1 MIDKD
6 TVDKIKSR
14 AKLEDFISDLKP
26 AGKDLYTKCP
36 FCGKSGKSKGLIISP
51 AKQIWKCFSCDK
63 GGTGAISYLMEA
75 ENIEYPEALRKIAD
89 HYGIIVHEE
98 KPVSAAEQPAP
109 AKKPAKRPKKNGKSF
124 CENQLTASGLT
135 AEDVM
140 ASVKRDDKTEVEFK
154 VFKQGT
160 RDQFGRIL
168 VGEGDDM
175 LIYYFDLDGKPVQ
188 YRSEKGNKFYDL
200 VRVRWQN
207 PDLHLDKEGKGIKY
221 QSPKGSGSH
230 LYIPEKV
237 RKLYKNRRKIHTLYI
252 QEGEK
257 KAEKCCKHGLPSV
270 GIMGIQNLGHKN
282 QLPPELQLI
291 IQQCDVENVFFMLDS
306 DWQDLSNNLRNGQ
319 VIEQRPKSFFYAVK
333 NYRDYMRTLVN
344 MDIAVEIWFGHVK
357 PNEDQLKG
365 IDDLLAGKLKGIE
378 DKMKD
383 DLKFAM
389 HDKEGIGEYV
399 QAYKITMWADSKLA
413 DLWHLNDAEK
423 FAEEHRTELKDL
435 KEFVF
440 KKIKRRFNED
450 GKLEMAQPIMPY
462 EQFWTEEVRQ
472 TRAGER
478 VEINFDY
485 ANCFTFLQ
493 NRGYWRIR
501 MKSGNWEFVRIENK
515 VVEVV
520 DNYDVKDFVTDFTKE
535 LKKKEVLNMI
545 YRGGPQYLG
554 HEKLSNLEYT
564 FPLFE
569 KAEKTSQCLF
579 FKDKIW
585 EINAD
590 GVKELQYGE
599 LKQHVW
605 KDKIINFD
613 AEILPEKLIDV
624 IPVTKENQDKYP
636 GFEPG
641 DYFIDLKHAGSQ
653 CHFLMFLLRASDFYK
668 RDVNK
673 RQNREHTEKEIVM
686 IMKHFLNK
694 LTALGYLLHDYKN
707 ESELKAVICMDA
719 RMSEVGAS
727 NGRTGKSLFGRAVE
741 QVIPQV
747 YIAAKNK
754 KITEDNFLFG
764 EVNEKTKNV
773 FLDDVRANI
782 DFEFFF
788 PLITGKLKVNPK
800 GAQPFTLQQNDTPKL
815 LITTNHAING
825 EGASFRDR
833 QAFVAFSDYYDD
845 NHKPIDDYGIN
856 FFSEWGKDQ
865 WNLFYNLM
873 ATCLQLYFRSIKEGW
888 AGQNQGILEPPM
900 ESLEKRKLR
909 QLMGED
915 FLIWADSYF
924 SRDEGIP
931 DNPDDIVS
939 TGYLNKKVVRKD
951 AFNDLLEKN
960 FNMRKWMNPSNFGK
974 RIKYYCKYKGYHF
987 NPNKRNRDD
996 VEFTEF
1002 RKIFQ
1007 DKLFYG
1013 EPDKSAGV
1021 EYLTIA
1027 DDDYL
1032 IAF

>member
-1 MIDKD
+1 MIDKL
-6 TVDKIKSR
+6 TVDKIKDR
-14 AKLEDFISDLKP
+14 AKIEDFVSDLKST
-26 AGKDLYTKCP
+26 GKDFYTECP
-36 FCGKSGKSKGLIISP
+36 FCHKKGKSSGLIISP
-51 AKQIWKCFSCDK
+51 AKQIWKCFSCDE
-63 GGTGAISYLMEA
+63 GGSGAISLLMQRDKMQ
-75 ENIEYPEALRKIAD
+75 YPEALKHIAD
-89 HYGIIVHEE
+89 HYNILVHEE
-98 KPVSAAEQPAP
+98 VENKIPLNK
-109 AKKPAKRPKKNGKSF
+109 AKSKNKKNGKSF
-124 CENQLTASGLT
+124 CDNQLQSSGLKD
-135 AEDVM
+135 EDVI
-140 ASVKRDDKTEVEFK
+140 ALVKRDDKTEVEFR
-154 VFKQGT
+154 VFKKGT

-188 YRSEKGNKFYDL
+188 YKSEKGNKFYDM

-207 PDLHLDKEGKGIKY
+207 PDLHLDKDGKGIKY

-230 LYIPEKV
+230 LYIPEKI
-237 RKLYKNRRKIHTLYI
+237 RKLYKNRRKIETLYI

-270 GIMGIQNLGHKN
+270 GIMGIQNLGSKN
-282 QLPPELQLI
+282 QLPAELQLI
-291 IQQCDVENVFFMLDS
+291 IQQCEVDNVFFMLDA
-306 DWQDLSNNLRNGQ
+306 DWQDLSNSLRNGMI
-319 VIEQRPKSFFYAVK
+319 IEQRPKSFFYAVK

-357 PNEDQLKG
+357 PNDAGQKG
-365 IDDLLAGKLKGIE
+365 IDDLLAGSLQGKESDLQ
-378 DKMKD
+378 D
-383 DLKFAM
+383 DLKYAM
-389 HDKEGIGEYV
+389 HDKEGIGTWI

-413 DLWHLNDAEK
+413 DLWHLNDADK
-423 FAEEHRTELKDL
+423 FAEAHKHELKDL

-440 KKIKRRFNED
+440 KKLKRRFNEN
-450 GKLEMAQPIMPY
+450 GELEMAQPIMPY
-462 EQFWTEEVRQ
+462 EQYWIEEVRQ
-472 TRAGER
+472 TRAGDR
-478 VEINFDY
+478 VELSFDY

-501 MKSGNWEFVRIENK
+501 MKSGNWVFVKIDNK

-535 LKKKEVLNMI
+535 LKKKDVLNMI

-564 FPLFE
+564 YPLFE
-569 KAEKTSQCLF
+569 KAEKTSQCMF
-579 FKDKIW
+579 FREKIW
-585 EINAD
+585 EISAD
-590 GVKELQYGE
+590 GIKEASYGE

-605 KDKIINFD
+605 KDKLINFD
-613 AEILPEKLIDV
+613 AEIMPENLLIV
-624 IPVTKENQDKYP
+624 TKVTKENMKDFP
-636 GFEPG
+636 GHEQG
-641 DYFIDLKHAGSQ
+641 DFNIEFTDSGNK
-653 CHFLMFLLRASDFYK
+653 CHFLKFLLYTSNFYK
-668 RDVNK
+668 REINK
-673 RQNREHTEKEIVM
+673 RENREINDKELVM
-686 IMKHFLNK
+686 IEKHLLNK

-764 EVNEKTKNV
+764 EVSEKTKNV

-800 GAQPFTLQQNDTPKL
+800 GAQPFTLQQEDTPKL

-825 EGASFRDR
+825 EGSSFRDR

-845 NHKPIDDYGIN
+845 NHKPIDDFGIN
-856 FFSEWGKDQ
+856 FFSEWGKEQ
-865 WNLFYNLM
+865 FNLFYNLM
-873 ATCLQLYFRSIKEGW
+873 ANCLQLYFRSIKEEWSGP
-888 AGQNQGILEPPM
+888 NQGIIEPPM

-915 FLIWADSYF
+915 FLIWAESYF
-924 SRDEGIP
+924 SQEDDIP

-939 TGYLNKKVVRKD
+939 TGYLNKRVIRKD

-960 FNMRKWMNPSNFGK
+960 FSMRKWMNPSNFGK
-974 RIKYYCKYKGYHF
+974 RIKFYCKYKSYHF

-996 VEFTEF
+996 MEFTEF
-1002 RKIFQ
+1002 RKIYP

-1013 EPDKSAGV
+1013 EADKSGGV
-1021 EYLTIA
+1021 EYMTIG
-1027 DDDYL
+1027 DNNYL
-1032 IAF
+1032 IDF